1 MLVKMQSS
9 KRRTPFW
16 KAACL
21 ATSFSLTMAPA
32 LAQAQTGIGNASKVV
47 NQVEGSLQANVRT
60 IATQDDVFQNE
71 VVKTAS
77 ESATQLIFKDET
89 QLTIGPESE
98 VTLDTFVYDSN
109 PDKGRL
115 VINQTVGTL
124 RFVSGAFSD
133 KNYEVRT
140 PTATIGIR
148 GTAFTVVV
156 AANGATT
163 VSVEAGVVSVT
174 NVAGVTQSVSVN
186 PGLSSTVSTPT
197 APPTP
202 PGPPPPAVQ
211 TQVAQMDATVAKA
224 PGGPAG
230 SQAAAGTAGGG
241 LTAGAIA
248 AGLAIAAAVAAVAA
262 AASYDSTAA
271 TSTTSTTSTSGT
283 TATQ

>member
-1 MLVKMQSS
+1 M
-9 KRRTPFW
+9 
-16 KAACL
+16 
-21 ATSFSLTMAPA
+21 
-32 LAQAQTGIGNASKVV
+32 

-89 QLTIGPESE
+89 QLAIGPESG

-133 KNYEVRT
+133 KNYEIRT
-140 PTATIGIR
+140 PTVTIGIR

-163 VSVEAGVVSVT
+163 VSVEAGVVRVT

-186 PGLSSTVSTPT
+186 PVLSSTVSTPT

-224 PGGPAG
+224 PGEPAG
-230 SQAAAGTAGGG
+230 SQAAAGMAGGG

-248 AGLAIAAAVAAVAA
+248 AGLAIAAAVAA
-262 AASYDSTAA
+262 ASDDSVTAA
-271 TSTTSTTSTSGT
+271 TSTTSTTST

>member
-1 MLVKMQSS
+1 MV
-9 KRRTPFW
+9 
-16 KAACL
+16 
-21 ATSFSLTMAPA
+21 TSFSLAMAPA

-47 NQVEGSLQANVRT
+47 NQVEGALQANVRT

-71 VVKTAS
+71 VIKTAA

-89 QLTIGPESE
+89 QLTVGPDSE

-133 KNYEVRT
+133 RGYEVRT

-174 NVAGVTQSVSVN
+174 NVVGATQSVSVN
-186 PGLSSTVSTPT
+186 PWTILDGQHTDGTSNPTWPSAASRPDPGRTDGCDCGQSTWR
-197 APPTP
+197 A
-202 PGPPPPAVQ
+202 
-211 TQVAQMDATVAKA
+211 
-224 PGGPAG
+224 GGPAG
-230 SQAAAGTAGGG
+230 SR
-241 LTAGAIA
+241 
-248 AGLAIAAAVAAVAA
+248 
-262 AASYDSTAA
+262 S
-271 TSTTSTTSTSGT
+271 SGRGRNRWRNRCRSCHRSRGCPRCGRRRER
-283 TATQ
+283 